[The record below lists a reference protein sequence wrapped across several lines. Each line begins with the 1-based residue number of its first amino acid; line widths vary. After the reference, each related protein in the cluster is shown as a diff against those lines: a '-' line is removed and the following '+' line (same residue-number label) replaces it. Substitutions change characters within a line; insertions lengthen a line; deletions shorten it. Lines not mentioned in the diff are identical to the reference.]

1 MSTNHFD
8 VIVIGSGF
16 GGSVTALRL
25 TEKGYRVG
33 VLEAGRRFADT
44 DFPSTSWRL
53 RSYLWAPRLGC
64 YGILRM
70 SLLKNTF
77 LVAGAGVGGGS
88 LVYANTLYRPLEP
101 FYQDPQWSKITD
113 WKAELEPYLD
123 QAERMLGVAEVP
135 WPHESDDILRKVAE
149 EMGRADTYH
158 PTRVGVLFG
167 RPGQPPG
174 AKVSDPYFGGVG
186 PDRNTC
192 IECGECCVGCRHNAK
207 NTMVKNY
214 LYLAEQA
221 GAQVHPMTTVTRV
234 RPLDGGGYAVDTVRT
249 GGFRRESF
257 TADQVVF
264 AAAALGTQRLLHKMR
279 DKGVLPDLSHRLGH
293 LTRTNSEAIQYPR
306 SLRRDADFHHGVAL
320 GSSFHPDDVTHI
332 EIGRMGGAGS
342 NLLSLTATVLVDREE
357 NRSRFVS
364 GLRELVRNRR
374 QLFRILDPRGFSD
387 QSLGVLVMQTTGNS
401 LVTYTKRGLFGRKM
415 TTRPGPGDPPPTW
428 IPISHDVTR
437 KIAEHMDGVPKG
449 TWFDMFDIPS
459 TGHFLGGCPIGDSPD
474 TGVVDPYQ
482 RLYGYQGLH
491 VIDGSAISAN
501 LGVNPSLTITAQA
514 ERAMAFWPNNGEPD
528 PRPPL
533 GTAYRRLRPV
543 APKNPVVPVS
553 APAALRLP
561 ITPV

>member
-1 MSTNHFD
+1 MSANHYD

-33 VLEAGRRFADT
+33 VLEAGRRFADAE
-44 DFPSTSWRL
+44 FPQTSWRL

-70 SLLKNTF
+70 SLLKDTF
-77 LVAGAGVGGGS
+77 VASGAGVGGGS
-88 LVYANTLYRPLEP
+88 LVYANTLYRPLGP
-101 FYQDPQWSKITD
+101 FYQDPQWSHITD
-113 WKAELEPYLD
+113 WKAEFEPYLD

-135 WPHESDDILRKVAE
+135 TLQESDIILRKVAE
-149 EMGRADTYH
+149 EMERGETFR
-158 PTRVGVLFG
+158 PTRVGVLFSQ
-167 RPGQPPG
+167 PGQAQG

-234 RPLDGGGYAVDTVRT
+234 RPLDGGGYGVDTVRT
-249 GGFRRESF
+249 GGFRRERF

-279 DKGVLPDLSHRLGH
+279 DKGLLPDLSHRLGH

-306 SLRRDADFHHGVAL
+306 SLRRGADFHRGVAL

-332 EIGRMGGAGS
+332 EIGRMGGPGS
-342 NLLSLTATVLVDREE
+342 NLIGLTSTVLVDGQE
-357 NRSRFVS
+357 NRSRFVA

-374 QLFRILDPRGFSD
+374 HLIRILNPRGFSE
-387 QSLGVLVMQTTGNS
+387 QSLGVLVMQTAGNS
-401 LVTYTKRGLFGRKM
+401 LITYTKRGLFGRKM

-428 IPISHDVTR
+428 IPVSHDVTR
-437 KIAEHMDGVPKG
+437 KIAEYMDGVPKG

-459 TGHFLGGCPIGDSPD
+459 TGHFLGGCPIGDSPE

-514 ERAMAFWPNNGEPD
+514 ERAMALWPNNGEPD
-528 PRPPL
+528 TRPPL
-533 GTAYRRLRPV
+533 GAAYQRVRPV
-543 APKNPVVPVS
+543 TPNNPAVPLS